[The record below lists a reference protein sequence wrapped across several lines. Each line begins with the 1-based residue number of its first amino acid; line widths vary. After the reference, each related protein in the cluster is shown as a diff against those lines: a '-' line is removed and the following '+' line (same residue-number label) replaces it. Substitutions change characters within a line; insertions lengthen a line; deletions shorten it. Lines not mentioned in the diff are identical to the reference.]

1 MARLRRETHTAY
13 SEAASMRL
21 RAAWLYYNQ
30 GLTQKDVAERLGL
43 SRSTVIRLLDEA
55 MKRSEVQIWISEGID
70 TCVELAIR
78 LEKAYGLDEAVVVPA
93 PRDNSAAALA
103 SSVGLAL
110 GQFLSEVVQD
120 DMTIGVGWGRT
131 MTASLGSFRPPRRK
145 NCKVVSLLG
154 GIVAVHQTNPIDYT
168 WRFAGQLGAECY
180 MFLAPLLVDSVKTK
194 RALIEQCGLN
204 TIYDLAENLDLA
216 VVSCGDIGPHSTS
229 LSEGFIS
236 KAELDRLIAAGCV
249 CDTMFNFLDEEGRSV
264 DHKLNERVMSVDLD
278 TLKKARH
285 IVLSSGGAHRAVA
298 IRATIRRIGCH
309 TLITDETAAKELLR
323 LNEPSEIAQGAA

>member
-1 MARLRRETHTAY
+1 MGVTLARLRRETHVSY
-13 SEAASMRL
+13 SDAASLRL

-30 GLTQKDVAERLGL
+30 GLTQKDVAERLGV
-43 SRSTVIRLLDEA
+43 SRSTIIRMLDEA
-55 MKRSEVQIWISEGID
+55 MKRSEVQIWISESVD
-70 TCVELAIR
+70 SCVELAIR

-93 PRDNSAAALA
+93 PRDGSADALA
-103 SSVGLAL
+103 GSVGLAL
-110 GQFLSEVVQD
+110 GQFLSDVIQD

-131 MTASLGSFRPPRRK
+131 MTASLSSFRPPRRE

-180 MFLAPLLVDSVKTK
+180 MFLAPLLVDTVATK
-194 RALIEQCGLN
+194 RALIDKCGLD

-236 KAELDRLIAAGCV
+236 KAELQRLIASGCV

-264 DHKLNERVMSVDLD
+264 DHALNDRVMSVDLD
-278 TLKKARH
+278 TLKKAKH
-285 IVLSSGGAHRAVA
+285 IVLSSGGAHRAIA
-298 IRATIRRIGCH
+298 IRATIRRIGCN
-309 TLITDETAAKELLR
+309 TLITDETAAVELLQ
-323 LNEPSEIAQGAA
+323 LAEKD

>member
-131 MTASLGSFRPPRRK
+131 MTASLGSFRPPRRE

-249 CDTMFNFLDEEGRSV
+249 CDTMFNFLDEDGRSV
-264 DHKLNERVMSVDLD
+264 DQKLNERVMSVDLD
-278 TLKKARH
+278 TLRKAKH

-298 IRATIRRIGCH
+298 IRATIRRVGCN

-323 LNEPSEIAQGAA
+323 LAEEV

>member
-1 MARLRRETHTAY
+1 
-13 SEAASMRL
+13 MRL

-55 MKRSEVQIWISEGID
+55 MKRSEVQIWISEGVD

-131 MTASLGSFRPPRRK
+131 MTASLGSFRPPRREK
-145 NCKVVSLLG
+145 CKVVSLLG

-278 TLKKARH
+278 TLRQAKH

-298 IRATIRRIGCH
+298 IRATIRRVGCN

-323 LNEPSEIAQGAA
+323 LNEPS

>member
-131 MTASLGSFRPPRRK
+131 MTASLGSFRPPRRE

-249 CDTMFNFLDEEGRSV
+249 CDTMFNFLDEDGRSV
-264 DHKLNERVMSVDLD
+264 DQKLNERVMSVDLD
-278 TLKKARH
+278 TLRKARH

-298 IRATIRRIGCH
+298 IRATIRRVGCN

-323 LNEPSEIAQGAA
+323 LAEEV